1 MERWD
6 VYDRDGNRTG
16 DVVDKGGL
24 SEGQYHL
31 SVHLCVF
38 NSRGEVLLRRQKK
51 TGVWDLS
58 ASGDARSGETAR
70 DAAERVAREQLGLTI
85 TLDRPSFVLSVPDGF
100 DAYFV
105 VVKDLKRSDVMVDET
120 AVSGLRGANEKVI
133 RDLSKANLFVPIHT
147 CVIKMAFGM
156 RHGIGGAE
164 EA

>member
-1 MERWD
+1 
-6 VYDRDGNRTG
+6 
-16 DVVDKGGL
+16 
-24 SEGQYHL
+24 
-31 SVHLCVF
+31 
-38 NSRGEVLLRRQKK
+38 VLLRRQKK

-133 RDLSKANLFVPIHT
+133 RDLSKAGLFVPIHT

-164 EA
+164 EE